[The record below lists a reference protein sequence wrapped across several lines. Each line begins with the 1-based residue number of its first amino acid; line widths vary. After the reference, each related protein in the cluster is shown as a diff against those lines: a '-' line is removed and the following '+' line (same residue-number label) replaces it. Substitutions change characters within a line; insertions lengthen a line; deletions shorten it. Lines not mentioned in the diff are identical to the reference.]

1 VKDIT
6 WTLASIGQ
14 LSILLEAS
22 SPKPGNVNRQMGF
35 SDTDYRHFLASASL
49 MSRGLHLCAERGVS
63 LAVGHIDPSE
73 IQLGELILQSAE
85 DTFTGINRRNT
96 ILGTILLYVPLVVSC
111 AATIQ
116 EKKFFSS
123 QRVVDW
129 LKVIVDNSS
138 IEDTVNLY
146 KAFHLAR
153 STSPKHNESTSWTDA
168 HSRYDI
174 DNKRVF
180 ENIVED
186 GLTLHGLFNMSSEV
200 DEISNEWA
208 NQFGLTL
215 TKVFPYLDGVTENLE
230 DLEEGIVQTFIWL
243 LSLRP
248 DGLITKKAGEKRA
261 EEVRTLAEKVM
272 MAWNQKSDPIDVMV
286 KLDRELRMEGN
297 LLNPGT
303 TADLVSTAILC
314 KLVSLEFPEINR

>member
-1 VKDIT
+1 VKEIT

-35 SDTDYRHFLASASL
+35 SDTDYRHFLASAAL
-49 MSRGLHLCAERGVS
+49 MAKSLHLSAERGIT
-63 LAVGHIDPSE
+63 LAEGTIQPSE
-73 IQLGELILQSAE
+73 VCLGELILQSAK
-85 DTFTGINRRNT
+85 DTFTGINKRNT
-96 ILGTILLYVPLVVSC
+96 ILGTILLHVPLVVAC
-111 AATIQ
+111 AATIRQ
-116 EKKFFSS
+116 EGSFKSK
-123 QRVVDW
+123 RVAEW
-129 LKVIVDNSS
+129 LKVIVENTTVD
-138 IEDTVNLY
+138 DTIKLY
-146 KAFHLAR
+146 RAFHLAR

-174 DNKRVF
+174 DNKNIF
-180 ENIVED
+180 ENIAED
-186 GLTLHGLFNMSSEV
+186 ALTLKALFEMSSEV

-208 NQFGLTL
+208 NQFSLTL
-215 TKVFPYLDGVTENLE
+215 TKVFPYLDDVTESLE

-248 DGLITKKAGEKRA
+248 DGLITKKAGEQRA
-261 EEVRTLAEKVM
+261 EEVRALAEKIM
-272 MAWNQKSDPIDVMV
+272 NAWNHSSGPVEVMFQLDV
-286 KLDRELRMEGN
+286 ELRKEGN

-314 KLVSLEFPEINR
+314 KLVSLEFP

>member
-1 VKDIT
+1 MNDIA
-6 WTLASIGQ
+6 WKLASLGQ

-22 SPKPGNVNRQMGF
+22 SPKPGNVNRQVGF

-49 MSRGLHLCAERGVS
+49 MAQGLHLSATRGIALAEEEIR
-63 LAVGHIDPSE
+63 PSE
-73 IQLGELILQSAE
+73 IHLGELIFQCAK

-111 AATIQ
+111 AATVKQ
-116 EKKFFSS
+116 DGKFSIS
-123 QRVVDW
+123 RVVEW
-129 LKVIVDNSS
+129 LRTIVKHTSV
-138 IEDTVNLY
+138 EDTVNLY

-153 STSPKHNESTSWTDA
+153 STSPKHNESASWTEA
-168 HSRYDI
+168 HTRYDI
-174 DNKRVF
+174 DNKRVL

-186 GLTLHGLFNMSSEV
+186 GLTLQGLFQMSSDV

-208 NQFGLTL
+208 NQFNLTL
-215 TKVFPYLDGVTENLE
+215 AKVFPYLDSITQNLE

-248 DGLITKKAGEKRA
+248 DGLITKKAGENQAEDVRA
-261 EEVRTLAEKVM
+261 LAEKI
-272 MAWNQKSDPIDVMV
+272 MAAWDQKSDPMEIMV
-286 KLDRELRMEGN
+286 RLDYELRKEGN

-303 TADLVSTAILC
+303 TADLVSAAILC
-314 KLVSLEFPEINR
+314 KLVALEFP

>member
-1 VKDIT
+1 MKDIA

-22 SPKPGNVNRQMGF
+22 SPKPGNVNRQVGF
-35 SDTDYRHFLASASL
+35 SDTDYRHFLASASV
-49 MSRGLHLCAERGVS
+49 MARGLYLSAKRGIS
-63 LAVGHIDPSE
+63 LADEE
-73 IQLGELILQSAE
+73 IQASDVQLGALIYQSAS

-96 ILGTILLYVPLVVSC
+96 ILGTILLYIPLIVSC
-111 AATIQ
+111 AAVA
-116 EKKFFSS
+116 KRDGKFSIS
-123 QRVVDW
+123 GLAEW
-129 LKVIVDNSS
+129 LKVIVDNTSVD
-138 IEDTVNLY
+138 DTVNLY

-153 STSPKHNESTSWTDA
+153 STSPKHNESASWTEA

-174 DNKRVF
+174 NNPEVF

-186 GLTLHGLFNMSSEV
+186 KLTLKDLFLLSSEV

-208 NQFGLTL
+208 NQFNLTL
-215 TKVFPYLDGVTENLE
+215 TKVFPYLDGITDSLE

-248 DGLITKKAGEKRA
+248 DGLITKKTGEQQA
-261 EEVRTLAEKVM
+261 EEVRSLAEKIM
-272 MAWNQKSDPIDVMV
+272 TAWDQKAGPMEIMV
-286 KLDRELRMEGN
+286 QLDCELRKEGN

-303 TADLVSTAILC
+303 TADLISASILC
-314 KLVSLEFPEINR
+314 KLVSLEFP

>member
-1 VKDIT
+1 VKEIT

-49 MSRGLHLCAERGVS
+49 MARSLHLSAERGIE
-63 LAVGHIDPSE
+63 LAEGEIRPSE
-73 IQLGELILQSAE
+73 LKLGELIHHGAR
-85 DTFTGINRRNT
+85 DTFTGINKRNT
-96 ILGTILLYVPLVVSC
+96 ILGTILLYVPLVVAC
-111 AATIQ
+111 AAAIRQ
-116 EKKFFSS
+116 NGSFSS
-123 QRVVDW
+123 DAVAEW
-129 LKVIVDNSS
+129 LDIIVRNTTV
-138 IEDTVNLY
+138 EDTVNLY
-146 KAFHLAR
+146 RAFHLAR
-153 STSPKHNESTSWTDA
+153 STSPRHNESTSWTDA

-174 DNKRVF
+174 DNKNIF
-180 ENIVED
+180 ENIKED
-186 GLTLHGLFNMSSEV
+186 ALTLQTLFEMSSEV

-208 NQFGLTL
+208 NQFSLTL
-215 TKVFPYLDGVTENLE
+215 TKVFPYLDSVTENLE

-248 DGLITKKAGEKRA
+248 DGLITKKAGEVKA
-261 EEVRTLAEKVM
+261 EEVRALAEKIM
-272 MAWNQKSDPIDVMV
+272 SAWNHSSGPVEVMFQLDV
-286 KLDRELRMEGN
+286 ELRKEGN

-314 KLVSLEFPEINR
+314 KLVSLEFP

>member
-1 VKDIT
+1 MKDIA

-49 MSRGLHLCAERGVS
+49 MSRSLHLSAERGIA
-63 LAVGHIDPSE
+63 LVGGDIQPSE
-73 IQLGELILQSAE
+73 IQLGELILHSAS

-111 AATIQ
+111 AAAIKQ
-116 EKKFFSS
+116 EGSFSS
-123 QRVVDW
+123 KRVVEW
-129 LKVIVDNSS
+129 LKTIVKNSTV
-138 IEDTVNLY
+138 EDTINLY

-153 STSPKHNESTSWTDA
+153 SISPKYNESTSWTDA

-180 ENIVED
+180 ENIKED
-186 GLTLHGLFNMSSEV
+186 GLTLQGLFEMSSDV

-208 NQFGLTL
+208 NQFSLTL
-215 TKVFPYLDGVTENLE
+215 DKVFPYLDSVTENLE

-248 DGLITKKAGEKRA
+248 DGLITKKAGVKRA
-261 EEVRTLAEKVM
+261 EEVRALAEKIM
-272 MAWNQKSDPIDVMV
+272 SAWNHSSGSVEIMFQ
-286 KLDRELRMEGN
+286 LDIELRKEGN

-314 KLVSLEFPEINR
+314 KLVALEFP

>member
-1 VKDIT
+1 VKDIA

-49 MSRGLHLCAERGVS
+49 MSRSLHLSAERGVS
-63 LAVGHIDPSE
+63 LADGEIQPSE
-73 IQLGELILQSAE
+73 IQLGELILQCAS

-111 AATIQ
+111 AATIRQ
-116 EKKFFSS
+116 EQKFSV
-123 QRVVDW
+123 QRLVKW
-129 LKVIVDNSS
+129 LKTIVDNTTV
-138 IEDTVNLY
+138 EDTVNLY
-146 KAFHLAR
+146 KAFRLAR
-153 STSPKHNESTSWTDA
+153 STSPKHNESTNWTDA

-174 DNKRVF
+174 DNKQVF
-180 ENIVED
+180 ENIED
-186 GLTLHGLFNMSSEV
+186 DRLTLQGLFKMSSEV

-208 NQFGLTL
+208 NQFNLTL
-215 TKVFPYLDGVTENLE
+215 TKVFPYLNGITENLE

-248 DGLITKKAGEKRA
+248 DGLITKKAGEIRA
-261 EEVRTLAEKVM
+261 EEVRALAEKIM
-272 MAWNQKSDPIDVMV
+272 AAWNHSAGPMEVMV
-286 KLDRELRMEGN
+286 QLDDELRKEGN

-314 KLVSLEFPEINR
+314 KLVALEFP

>member
-1 VKDIT
+1 
-6 WTLASIGQ
+6 
-14 LSILLEAS
+14 
-22 SPKPGNVNRQMGF
+22 MGF

-49 MSRGLHLCAERGVS
+49 MAKGLHLSAERGAS
-63 LAVGHIDPSE
+63 LADGEIQPSE
-73 IQLGELILQSAE
+73 IQLGKLILQSAS

-111 AATIQ
+111 AAAIKQ
-116 EKKFFSS
+116 EGRFSIP
-123 QRVVDW
+123 RLVDW
-129 LKVIVDNSS
+129 LKIIVDNTTV
-138 IEDTVNLY
+138 EDTVNLY

-174 DNKRVF
+174 DNNQVL

-186 GLTLHGLFNMSSEV
+186 GLTLQGLFEMSSEV

-208 NQFGLTL
+208 NQFSLTL
-215 TKVFPYLDGVTENLE
+215 TKVFPYLDRVTRNLE

-261 EEVRTLAEKVM
+261 EEVRALAEKIM
-272 MAWNQKSDPIDVMV
+272 SAWNHSSGSMEVMFQ
-286 KLDRELRMEGN
+286 LDIELRKEGN

-314 KLVSLEFPEINR
+314 KLVSLEFPEVSQ

>member
-1 VKDIT
+1 MMKDT
-6 WTLASIGQ
+6 AWTLASIGQ

-49 MSRGLHLCAERGVS
+49 MARGLYSSAVKGIS
-63 LAVGHIDPSE
+63 LAQGEINPS
-73 IQLGELILQSAE
+73 QVHLGEIIHQCAS

-111 AATIQ
+111 AAAVKQ
-116 EKKFFSS
+116 DGKFSVETLAGWS
-123 QRVVDW
+123 
-129 LKVIVDNSS
+129 KVIVDNTSV
-138 IEDTVNLY
+138 EDTLNLY

-153 STSPKHNESTSWTDA
+153 STSPRYNESASWTEA

-174 DNKRVF
+174 DNKDVF
-180 ENIVED
+180 KNIKED
-186 GLTLHGLFNMSSEV
+186 ELTLRTLFQMSSEV

-208 NQFGLTL
+208 NQFSLTL
-215 TKVFPYLDGVTENLE
+215 KKVYPYLNKVTDDLEN
-230 DLEEGIVQTFIWL
+230 LEEGIVQTFIWL

-248 DGLITKKAGEKRA
+248 DGLIKKKAGEKRA
-261 EEVRTLAEKVM
+261 EEVRSLAEKIM
-272 MAWNQKSDPIDVMV
+272 AAWNQRSEPVDVMV
-286 KLDRELRMEGN
+286 KLDRELRKEGN

-303 TADLVSTAILC
+303 TADIVSAAILC
-314 KLVSLEFPEINR
+314 KLAFMEFS

>member
-1 VKDIT
+1 VKDIA

-49 MSRGLHLCAERGVS
+49 MSRSLHLSAERGIS
-63 LAVGHIDPSE
+63 LIDGNVQPSE
-73 IQLGELILQSAE
+73 IRLGELILHSAS

-111 AATIQ
+111 AATIKQ
-116 EKKFFSS
+116 DGHFSGR
-123 QRVVDW
+123 RVVEW
-129 LKVIVDNSS
+129 LKTVVENTTV
-138 IEDTVNLY
+138 EDTVNLY
-146 KAFHLAR
+146 RAFHLAR
-153 STSPKHNESTSWTDA
+153 SASPKHNESTSWTDA

-174 DNKRVF
+174 DNKHVF
-180 ENIVED
+180 ENIKED
-186 GLTLHGLFNMSSEV
+186 GLTLHDLFEMSADV

-208 NQFGLTL
+208 NQFSLTM

-248 DGLITKKAGEKRA
+248 DGLITKKAGVKRA
-261 EEVRTLAEKVM
+261 EEVRALAENIM
-272 MAWNQKSDPIDVMV
+272 SAWNQSSGPVEIMFQLDV
-286 KLDRELRMEGN
+286 ELRKEGN
-297 LLNPGT
+297 VLNPGT

-314 KLVSLEFPEINR
+314 KLVSLEYPLLIQ